1 MSDRP
6 STCEVG
12 GNIKRK
18 KTDTLY
24 ASHKDEKYSSSVIRF
39 IGGGDVI
46 VGVIVIVGVTRDRAG
61 EVFLGGHEEGSD

>member
-24 ASHKDEKYSSSVIRF
+24 ASHKNQKYLSSVILF
-39 IGGGDVI
+39 IGSGDVI
-46 VGVIVIVGVTRDRAG
+46 VSVIVIVCVTGDRSG
-61 EVFLGGHEEGSD
+61 EGFLGGHEEGCD

>member
-1 MSDRP
+1 MSDKP
-6 STCEVG
+6 STYGAG
-12 GNIKRK
+12 GNIKRI

-46 VGVIVIVGVTRDRAG
+46 VGVIVIVGVTGDRAE
-61 EVFLGGHEEGSD
+61 EVFLGNHEEGCD